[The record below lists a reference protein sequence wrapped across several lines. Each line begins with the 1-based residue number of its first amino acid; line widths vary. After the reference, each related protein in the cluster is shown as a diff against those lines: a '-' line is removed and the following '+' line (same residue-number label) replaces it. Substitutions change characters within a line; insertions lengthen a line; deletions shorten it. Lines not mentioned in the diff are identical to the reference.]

1 MPAASISIDSEGIER
16 LFAARGWRVFDY
28 QREVWRAQAD
38 GESGLIHA
46 PTGTGKTLAAWL
58 GLLIDPARRD
68 TGLSVLWITPMRA
81 LAADTRIGLQSA
93 CTDLGLDWRVELR
106 TGDTSSHARARQRRE
121 LPNALVTTPESASLL
136 LSYADLVPAFA
147 KLQAVVVDEWHELLG
162 TKRGVQTELVL
173 SRLRALSPGLR
184 TWGVSATLGNLDEAM
199 RSLLGPRTAGR
210 CISADL
216 AKDIRIDTLLPAVAE
231 RFPWG
236 GHMGLSQAPRVIE
249 AIRAAR
255 TSLIFTNTRN
265 QAERWYEEL
274 AKADPPLK
282 LALHHG
288 SLDPALRA
296 AAEDGLKQGT
306 LDAVV
311 ATSSLDLGVDFTPV
325 DQVIQIGGPKG
336 IARLL
341 QRAGRSGHR
350 PGQISRVVCVPTQAI
365 EIAEFAAARE
375 ASAQGK
381 VESRRPLTHALDVL
395 AQHLVTLALTHSV
408 SADDVRR
415 EIASTH
421 AYAELGHADWNWVLD
436 FAMRGGSALA
446 AYPQYHKVVE
456 DERGLLHVPDA
467 TIARRH
473 RMSIGTITANP
484 LVRVAFVRGGSLG
497 SIEESFASRLK
508 PGDSFVFAGRRLTL
522 VRIKDMT
529 AQVKAG
535 GSGALITR
543 WDGGRMPMSSELAD
557 GLLRLFSGF
566 DADTGS
572 LRAPSPQTG
581 QDSAAEREALSPLL
595 SIQSRWS
602 SLPLPGELL
611 VERTRSREGDHLFMF
626 PFAGRSV
633 HEGLSALIAYRFSR
647 RRQASFVFSVNDYG
661 FELMA
666 RELPELDEDEI
677 RALFSPTD
685 LDTDL
690 VASINASEMAR
701 RRFREIARIAGLVFE
716 GHPGARKT
724 MRQVQASAGLIFDTL
739 ERYDPENLL
748 TKQALREALDHL
760 LDASRLREAAQRLHT
775 ANVRLNRTERFTPMA
790 FPLWATRVSSNQL
803 SSEDWRTRV
812 ENMLDA
818 LERAAG
824 GTRGPALDVFPLPGD
839 APASTS
845 PSSDAKKKR
854 ARRPR
859 RPRMSSFRRPLS

>member
-1 MPAASISIDSEGIER
+1 MHGASATPDLADIER

-28 QREVWRAQAD
+28 QRKVWQAQAR

-68 TGLSVLWITPMRA
+68 EGLSVLWITPMRA
-81 LAADTRIGLQSA
+81 LAADTQAGLQAS
-93 CTDLGLDWRVELR
+93 CTDLGLDWNVELR
-106 TGDTSSHARARQRRE
+106 TGDTSSHVRTRQRRN

-136 LSYADLVPAFA
+136 LSYADLVPAFSN
-147 KLQAVVVDEWHELLG
+147 LQAIVVDEWHELLG

-199 RSLLGPRTAGR
+199 RALLGPKKTGR

-216 AKDIRIDTLLPAVAE
+216 AKDIRIDTLLPDVAE

-249 AIRAAR
+249 AIRAAS

-288 SLDPALRA
+288 SLDAALRA
-296 AAEDGLKQGT
+296 TAEDGLKQGT

-336 IARLL
+336 IARLM

-350 PGQISRVVCVPTQAI
+350 PGQLSRVVCVPTQAM

-375 ASAQGK
+375 AAARGNT
-381 VESRRPLTHALDVL
+381 ESRRPLTHSLDVL
-395 AQHLVTLALTHSV
+395 AQHLVTLALTRSV
-408 SADDVRR
+408 GADDVRR

-421 AYAELGHADWNWVLD
+421 AYADLADTDWNWVLD
-436 FAMRGGSALA
+436 FVMHGGSALA

-456 DERGLLHVPDA
+456 DQDGLLHVPDA

-484 LVRVAFVRGGSLG
+484 LVRIAFVHGASLG
-497 SIEESFASRLK
+497 SLEESFASRLK

-535 GSGALITR
+535 GKGTLITR
-543 WDGGRMPMSSELAD
+543 WDGGKMPMSSELAED
-557 GLLRLFSGF
+557 LLRLFSGF
-566 DADTGS
+566 EAGS
-572 LRAPSPQTG
+572 GALRALSPLTE
-581 QDSAAEREALSPLL
+581 QDSAGERNALAPLL

-602 SLPLPGELL
+602 SLPLPGALL

-633 HEGLSALIAYRFSR
+633 HEGLSALIAYRLSR
-647 RRQASFVFSVNDYG
+647 KQQASFVFSVNDYG

-677 RALFSPTD
+677 RALFSPVD
-685 LDTDL
+685 LDADL

-701 RRFREIARIAGLVFE
+701 RRFREIARISGLVFE

-739 ERYDPENLL
+739 ERYDPGNLL

-760 LDASRLREAAQRLHT
+760 LDASRLRETAQRLHAAQVT
-775 ANVRLNRTERFTPMA
+775 LNITERFTPMA

-812 ENMLDA
+812 ERMLDV

-824 GTRGPALDVFPLPGD
+824 GTRGPPLDVFPL
-839 APASTS
+839 A
-845 PSSDAKKKR
+845 SDAAGPKPATTDTKKKR

-859 RPRMSSFRRPLS
+859 RPRMSSFLRPLS

>member
-1 MPAASISIDSEGIER
+1 MRGASPSTGLADIER

-28 QREVWRAQAD
+28 QREVWLAQAA

-81 LAADTRIGLQSA
+81 LATDTRAGLQAA
-93 CTDLGLDWRVELR
+93 CADLGVDWRVELR
-106 TGDTSSHARARQRRE
+106 TGDTSSHVRARQRRE

-136 LSYADLVPAFA
+136 LSYADLVPAFSN
-147 KLQAVVVDEWHELLG
+147 LQAVVVDEWHELLG

-199 RSLLGPRTAGR
+199 RTLLGPGTPGR
-210 CISADL
+210 SISARID
-216 AKDIRIDTLLPAVAE
+216 KDIRIDTLLPEVAE

-255 TSLIFTNTRN
+255 TSLVFTNTRN
-265 QAERWYEEL
+265 QAERWYEAL
-274 AKADPPLK
+274 AAADPPLK

-288 SLDPALRA
+288 SLDPTLRA
-296 AAEDGLKQGT
+296 TAEEGLKQGT

-336 IARLL
+336 IARLM

-350 PGQISRVVCVPTQAI
+350 PGQLSRVVCVPTQAI

-375 ASAQGK
+375 AAARG
-381 VESRRPLTHALDVL
+381 EMEARRPLTHALDVL
-395 AQHLVTLALTHSV
+395 AQHIVTLALTRSV
-408 SADDVRR
+408 TSAGVRR
-415 EIASTH
+415 EIGATH
-421 AYAELGHADWNWVLD
+421 AYAQLSDDDWDWVLD
-436 FAMRGGSALA
+436 FVMRGGSALA

-456 DERGLLHVPDA
+456 DQHGLLHVPDA

-484 LVRVAFVRGGSLG
+484 HVRVAFVRGGSLG
-497 SIEESFASRLK
+497 TIEESFASRLK

-535 GSGALITR
+535 GGGVLIPR
-543 WDGGRMPMSSELAD
+543 WDGGKMPMSSELAE
-557 GLLRLFSGF
+557 GLLRLFAGF
-566 DADTGS
+566 DAGSGS
-572 LRAPSPQTG
+572 LRA
-581 QDSAAEREALSPLL
+581 LSPETEQASTGERDALAPL
-595 SIQSRWS
+595 MSIQSRWS
-602 SLPLPGELL
+602 SLPIPGVLL
-611 VERTRSREGDHLFMF
+611 VERTRSREGDHLFLF
-626 PFAGRSV
+626 PFAGRQA
-633 HEGLSALIAYRFSR
+633 HEGLSALIAYRLSR
-647 RRQASFVFSVNDYG
+647 KRQASFVFSVNDYG

-666 RELPELDEDEI
+666 RELPPLDGDEI
-677 RALFSPTD
+677 RALFSPVD
-685 LDTDL
+685 LDADL

-701 RRFREIARIAGLVFE
+701 RRFREIARISGLVFE
-716 GHPGARKT
+716 GHPGARKS

-739 ERYDPENLL
+739 ERYDPGNLL
-748 TKQALREALDHL
+748 TKQALREAMDHL
-760 LDASRLREAAQRLHT
+760 LDAQRLREAAERLHR
-775 ANVRLNRTERFTPMA
+775 AEVALHVTERFTPMA
-790 FPLWATRVSSNQL
+790 FPLWATRVSSNRL

-812 ENMLDA
+812 EHMLES
-818 LERAAG
+818 LESAAG
-824 GTRGPALDVFPLPGD
+824 GTRGSPLDTFPTATEASPAK
-839 APASTS
+839 PAATT
-845 PSSDAKKKR
+845 AKKR
-854 ARRPR
+854 SRRPR
-859 RPRMSSFRRPLS
+859 RPRMSSFRAPLA